1 MVGMRAQTL
10 HTYVWYYLL
19 WSIHTYR
26 MYLQYGVMLHTILH
40 DEEYMVTVDGM
51 RACIPT
57 DHLYLYCTHLWSSV
71 YSYPYVHT
79 YVYLWVCSSS
89 IKEYI

>member
-1 MVGMRAQTL
+1 MCLR
-10 HTYVWYYLL
+10 
-19 WSIHTYR
+19 
-26 MYLQYGVMLHTILH
+26 YGVMLHTILH

-57 DHLYLYCTHLWSSV
+57 DHLYLYCIHLWSSV

-79 YVYLWVCSSS
+79 YVYLCKGCSGS
-89 IKEYI
+89 IKEYV